1 MVKKIFSFNQGL
13 AITPIDGRN
22 YLEIKDLSNFFSEY
36 SYNKYRIN
44 LEINYL
50 VFLSQQR
57 IIDKLSKN
65 EIKKML
71 VIVKN
76 FGDKEYVELKEIE
89 TQTNH
94 DIKAIEY
101 FLQTKLRRAKLEKI
115 ISFIHFGL
123 TSDDI
128 NNLAYGLML
137 KDCRDQ
143 IIVPEIFKL
152 TSAIKEFALK
162 EKRTPMLART
172 HGQPAVAT
180 TVGKEMANYFFRL
193 KKQLRRMENFVFEGK
208 CNGAVGNN
216 NALKFVL
223 PEKEWMKKNAG
234 FVSLLG
240 LSPNLYTT
248 QILPYDNWIEFF
260 GIVSLTNGILVDF
273 CINVWQY
280 IMLEVFLQKKK
291 ENEIGSSTMPQKVN
305 PINFEN
311 AEGNLQLA
319 NSFFNFFERK
329 LISSRL
335 QRDLSDSPV
344 RRSFGEAIAYSVFSW
359 KNIAVGLSKI
369 FVNRKYLQNQ
379 LDEHFEVLSEAL
391 QTYLRW
397 KGDSQA
403 YEKLKLLTR
412 GKKINKKEYLLILKK
427 LGLDKEKKLADLTP
441 AKYTGY
447 AKELVKSLSKKKR

>member
-1 MVKKIFSFNQGL
+1 
-13 AITPIDGRN
+13 
-22 YLEIKDLSNFFSEY
+22 
-36 SYNKYRIN
+36 
-44 LEINYL
+44 
-50 VFLSQQR
+50 
-57 IIDKLSKN
+57 
-65 EIKKML
+65 ML

-427 LGLDKEKKLADLTP
+427 LGLDKEKNWP
-441 AKYTGY
+441 I
-447 AKELVKSLSKKKR
+447 